1 MRAVLS
7 GRLGD
12 LLRGSL
18 LVTATSAAI
27 NFGAGIALARLCGP
41 NALGQFVLLVAS
53 AHLAFAI
60 LSPGFDQAY
69 IQKPDA
75 PGRWAAAVVLT
86 AIQGMLLLTVPIGLL
101 AAFSAAKLGWM
112 PVVDIA
118 SFTWIMVG
126 IVCSLA
132 GNLLLAPL
140 AVALAY
146 RQVNGVRLVAAA
158 VASAISVGW
167 AYQQPEASF
176 TPLVLR
182 EVCAGCLLLA
192 GALVKT
198 KLPPWTG
205 RPAASALRDTLQFS
219 RDLWAL
225 NVLEKCVQRVE
236 YLALGLV
243 TSTTNVGV
251 YFAIRSI
258 FDGIYGVVSVPIQ
271 TVLFAYLCRNA
282 RKDQLFACL
291 NSTRVRRVLLPALAG
306 VALVG
311 ALSTPLFALLL
322 GARFTAH
329 WTLTAAFATLV
340 ASLLLFELM
349 KIAMMALGRHRALLP
364 ARGAQLLALMIAV
377 PALGQWAGVSGAAV
391 AAMLAAFMLLLTAAL
406 PARRLAGER
415 Q

>member
-7 GRLGD
+7 GRLGL

-18 LVTATSAAI
+18 LMTAASAVI

-75 PGRWAAAVVLT
+75 PGRWSAAVVLT
-86 AIQGMLLLTVPIGLL
+86 AIQGVLLLAVPTGLL
-101 AAFSAAKLGWM
+101 VALSAAKLAWM
-112 PVVDIA
+112 PVVDLA
-118 SFTWIMVG
+118 SFAWVMAG

-146 RQVNGVRLVAAA
+146 RQVNGVRLVASAL
-158 VASAISVGW
+158 ASAVSVGW
-167 AYQQPEASF
+167 AYQQPAAGF
-176 TPLVLR
+176 TPLVIR
-182 EVCAGCLLLA
+182 EVCAGCLLLI
-192 GALVKT
+192 GALVQT
-198 KLPPWTG
+198 RLPPWTG
-205 RPAASALRDTLQFS
+205 RPAASAIRATLYFS

-271 TVLFAYLCRNA
+271 TVLFAYLCRDD
-282 RKDQLFACL
+282 RKDQLFAYL
-291 NSTRVRRVLLPALAG
+291 NSPRTRRVLLPALAG

-311 ALSTPLFALLL
+311 ALSTPLFTLLL
-322 GARFTAH
+322 GSRFSVP

-340 ASLLLFELM
+340 AGLLLFELV

-364 ARGAQLLALMIAV
+364 ARGAQLLVLMIAM
-377 PALGQWAGVSGAAV
+377 PALGHWAGLFGAAV
-391 AAMLAAFMLLLTAAL
+391 AAMLAAFVLLLTAAL